1 MDTPQSLHVTQA
13 PSPVAQLW
21 RAAGQIDTVSLS
33 AMLAIFIGWFFIQTL
48 VVSIGSLQHGVR
60 FFDLSAV
67 ITDPTRIFFNTD
79 RSFQRV
85 LFGLI
90 CLLCLLAPVLPHWRR
105 TRLAWT
111 AYLAPL
117 ALMVISGA
125 LLYAKTSGDFFAA
138 PGDAGSLGGNVIRF
152 ANDLAHRGSGL
163 LAEHISL
170 GFGGYLAF
178 AGCVVLA
185 MRGLKQ
191 LRRAS

>member
-1 MDTPQSLHVTQA
+1 
-13 PSPVAQLW
+13 
-21 RAAGQIDTVSLS
+21 
-33 AMLAIFIGWFFIQTL
+33 
-48 VVSIGSLQHGVR
+48 
-60 FFDLSAV
+60 
-67 ITDPTRIFFNTD
+67 
-79 RSFQRV
+79 
-85 LFGLI
+85 
-90 CLLCLLAPVLPHWRR
+90 
-105 TRLAWT
+105 
-111 AYLAPL
+111 
-117 ALMVISGA
+117 MVISGA